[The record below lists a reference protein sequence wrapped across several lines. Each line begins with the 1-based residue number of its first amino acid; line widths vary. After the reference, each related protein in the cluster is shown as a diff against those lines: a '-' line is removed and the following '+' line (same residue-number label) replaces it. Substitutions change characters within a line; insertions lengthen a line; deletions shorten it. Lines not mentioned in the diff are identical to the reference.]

1 MVASTTNGDVKV
13 CAVAGRRRQG
23 DGLQLV
29 QRRHRRHPAG
39 GGQGQR
45 AGWRSDQGDIY
56 SDFDVAL
63 DKTPPQVK
71 EERSGGRYRIEIQ
84 QELRGTIGGG
94 GPEMHF
100 KTFNGSIY
108 LRKR

>member
-1 MVASTTNGDVKV
+1 MATSRSVLP
-13 CAVAGRRRQG
+13 GRCRRG
-23 DGLQLV
+23 DGLGSFDGDIDVTL
-29 QRRHRRHPAG
+29 PAAAKASV
-39 GGQGQR
+39 R
-45 AGWRSDQGDIY
+45 LRSDQGDI
-56 SDFDVAL
+56 SCDFDVAL